1 MPRSYLRYK
10 EGPDLNLPP
19 SPPSPLFVATPLHNI
34 KLNKMVKERQKKK
47 KLYESNMKC
56 LFFIACMN
64 SFQVSILNMC
74 LKRTDII

>member
-47 KLYESNMKC
+47 NY
-56 LFFIACMN
+56 MN
-64 SFQVSILNMC
+64 QPWSVYVFHSLHGQFSGFHFKYVS
-74 LKRTDII
+74 

>member
-47 KLYESNMKC
+47 NY
-56 LFFIACMN
+56 MN
-64 SFQVSILNMC
+64 QTWSVYVFQSLHGQFPGFHFKYVS
-74 LKRTDII
+74 